1 MPKGKTVA
9 VGLSGGV
16 DSALAAR
23 CLLEDGSAVVGLTM
37 QTWDGSQPIPD
48 RGRSGCY
55 GPGEA
60 RDLEA
65 AREIARR
72 LGIPHHVIPLA
83 PEFKDSVLDYFRGEY
98 RCGRTP
104 NPCVRCNQ
112 AMKFGLL
119 LDKARGLGIAF
130 DLFATGHYARVE
142 RRAEDG
148 RFLLQRALDRRKDQS
163 YFLAR
168 LRQEQLAGIVL
179 PLGRLTKARVKE
191 LARAAGWED
200 LAEKPESQDF
210 IEAPDYAVLFDE
222 SDSRPGPIRDGDGRE
237 LARHKGIVRYTVG
250 QRKGVGLS
258 GKGRPLYVTGID
270 AAANAVM
277 VGPKEELY
285 SRACIV
291 EDLNWI
297 ALAEAPRSPLRAQVQ
312 IRQGHRPA
320 AAEISAGAAA
330 GSVQVRFSEPQLAV
344 TPGQTAVFYRGDV
357 VLGAGTIAAPRT
369 A

>member
-1 MPKGKTVA
+1 M
-9 VGLSGGV
+9 GLSGGV

-23 CLLEDGSAVVGLTM
+23 LLQEQGYSLVGLTM
-37 QTWDGSQPIPD
+37 QTWDGSLDIPD

-65 AREIARR
+65 ARGVARR

-83 PEFKDSVLDYFRGEY
+83 SEFKGSVLDYFRGEY

-112 AMKFGLL
+112 ALKFGLL
-119 LDKARGLGIAF
+119 LEKARGLGVSFA
-130 DLFATGHYARVE
+130 LFATGHYARVE

-148 RFLLQRALDRRKDQS
+148 RVLLKRALDPRKDQS
-163 YFLAR
+163 YFLSR
-168 LRQEQLAGIVL
+168 LSQEQLRGLVL
-179 PLGRLTKARVKE
+179 PLGGLTKQAVKAK
-191 LARAAGWED
+191 ARALGWTD
-200 LAEKPESQDF
+200 LAAKHESQDF
-210 IEAPDYAVLFDE
+210 IESPDYAVLFDE
-222 SDSRPGPIRDGDGRE
+222 TDARPGPIRDADGRE

-270 AAANAVM
+270 AAANAVT

-285 SRACIV
+285 SKDCLV
-291 EDLNWI
+291 QDLNWI
-297 ALAEAPRSPLRAQVQ
+297 ALAQAPRAPLRAQVQ

-320 AAEISAGAAA
+320 AAEVAAGAEA
-330 GSVQVRFSEPQLAV
+330 GSVQVRFDEPQLAV
-344 TPGQTAVFYRGDV
+344 TPGQTAVFYDREA
-357 VLGAGTIAAPRT
+357 VLGAGTIGRT
-369 A
+369 W